1 MNGTIRVITGEREFK
16 FKEKGSLF
24 IGSAKPVDNED
35 DAVQYLNES
44 KKKYYDA
51 THHCYCYKINP
62 SIVKYSD
69 AGEPNGTAGIRILN
83 AINHLEVTNLI
94 VVVTRYFGGIKLGVG
109 PLGKAYYYT
118 ALETLKSTVLEE
130 KKIYQAAVV
139 EFEFEQTKTIHHI
152 LNKHQAI
159 VEKTDY
165 NTKPSISFLVLPGN
179 LEPLKKDMTSLL
191 TKNFLLTVLDRIK
204 YR

>member
-179 LEPLKKDMTSLL
+179 LEPLKKDMASLL